1 MIRHRKA
8 ASSGVIGAAAAVA
21 AVALAIA
28 VVMAGGGP
36 GAPASALVLSAR
48 SARSAPAA
56 GAGAISG
63 ISTHYVLTGLPNCS
77 YQKPPANRLFV
88 ALSPAEYRGAAACGG
103 YLHVTGPDGSVT
115 VEVIDQCPECAAGH
129 IDLSEPA
136 FAKLAPLKAGLIRV
150 HYSYLANPPLP
161 GPIALEVKQ
170 GSSRWW
176 LALLAQNTGNPLKSV
191 QVRTGGGRW
200 QNLSRANY
208 NYWIAQSGAGSGPFT
223 VRLTDTRGH
232 VVTVSNVALR
242 PGVVQST
249 KTYMYGH

>member
-1 MIRHRKA
+1 MIRHRRFRL
-8 ASSGVIGAAAAVA
+8 GVIGGAAAAVA
-21 AVALAIA
+21 LAVA
-28 VVMAGGGP
+28 VVMAGSGP
-36 GAPASALVLSAR
+36 AAPASALVLSSAQ

-56 GAGAISG
+56 GAGTISG
-63 ISTHYVLTGLPNCS
+63 IATHYVLTALPNCS

-88 ALSPAEYRGAAACGG
+88 ALSPSEYRGAAACGG

-136 FAKLAPLKAGLIRV
+136 FAKLAPLAAGLIKV
-150 HYSYLANPPLP
+150 HYTYLVNPPLP

-223 VRLTDTRGH
+223 VRLTDIRGH
-232 VVTVSNVALR
+232 VVTVSNIALR
-242 PGVVQST
+242 PGAVQST